1 MKINNMFEAWR
12 PANVFV
18 DTQAME
24 VKNIGITIPG
34 DERVKDKELEKKGAP
49 FGPVMLYSNNNNNNN
64 NKGLLT
70 TYLSAVGSS
79 SVN

>member
-1 MKINNMFEAWR
+1 MFEAWR

-24 VKNIGITIPG
+24 VKNIGINIPG

-49 FGPVMLYSNNNNNNN
+49 FGPVMLYSNNNNN
-64 NKGLLT
+64 KGLLT
-70 TYLSAVGSS
+70 TYPSVVGSS

>member
-1 MKINNMFEAWR
+1 
-12 PANVFV
+12 
-18 DTQAME
+18 ME
-24 VKNIGITIPG
+24 LKNIGITIPG

-64 NKGLLT
+64 NNNNKGLLT
-70 TYLSAVGSS
+70 TYPSVVGSS

>member
-1 MKINNMFEAWR
+1 MEA
-12 PANVFV
+12 
-18 DTQAME
+18 
-24 VKNIGITIPG
+24 KNIGITISG
-34 DERVKDKELEKKGAP
+34 DEQVKDKELEKKGAP

-70 TYLSAVGSS
+70 TYPSVVGSS